1 MLFIGSKF
9 SDKLRIQG
17 SFGCLG
23 FLMLSFPIVTF
34 LSDAESF
41 WFGFIIMMLAGVM
54 NGAMTT
60 AVFGMAG
67 FLPFQYMGS
76 IMLG

>member
-1 MLFIGSKF
+1 
-9 SDKLRIQG
+9 
-17 SFGCLG
+17 
-23 FLMLSFPIVTF
+23 MLSFPIVTF